1 MADGTAECRMKL
13 IDGVGRGGMAKM
25 VDAGTRWSL
34 VDLVP
39 LVAGLRPVRPG
50 SRPDKAFERGLRG

>member
-1 MADGTAECRMKL
+1 MADGTAEA
-13 IDGVGRGGMAKM
+13 DGVGGGAGGMAKT
-25 VDAGTRWSL
+25 GTRWSL

>member
-1 MADGTAECRMKL
+1 MADGTAEA
-13 IDGVGRGGMAKM
+13 DGVGGGRWAGGGMAKKPP
-25 VDAGTRWSL
+25 GTRWSL